1 MSRKST
7 AIVAAVAF
15 VCGAISFFNGRST
28 ALSEREMQYA
38 RSQKWL
44 SDASRGTIELE
55 QRFSKE
61 VDGLVAN
68 LTAKQTTLASALEDP
83 CTPDEVVRQ
92 YAESVT
98 AAHEHMMKRVGR
110 HIVELRSKLPEDNRD
125 YLMNLCAET
134 LRGPISRLGEPSG
147 QGYGYG
153 GGPGRMGGGRGL
165 GPGRGG
171 GGRGL
176 GPGGGYGMGMT
187 AKDRLAWRLRLDP
200 NQIEILQDK
209 DPGFEADSASLRDA
223 LLATRTNLLTLFEN
237 PQSTDKAL
245 LQQIDKLIEAHS
257 QIERRITEHVL
268 VLRPFLTVEQ
278 QKWLIGLCRRAQ
290 AGS

>member
-7 AIVAAVAF
+7 AIVAAAAF

-98 AAHEHMMKRVGR
+98 AAHEHLIRRAGQHV
-110 HIVELRSKLPEDNRD
+110 VELRDKLPAENRD

-147 QGYGYG
+147 RGYGYG
-153 GGPGRMGGGRGL
+153 RGGGGGRGL
-165 GPGRGG
+165 GPG

-176 GPGGGYGMGMT
+176 GPGGGYGMGMS
-187 AKDRLAWRLRLDP
+187 AKDRLARRLRLDQE
-200 NQIEILQDK
+200 QIDILQDK
-209 DPGFEADSASLRDA
+209 DSGFEADSTQLRDA
-223 LLATRTNLLTLFEN
+223 LLAERTNLLALFEN
-237 PQSTDKAL
+237 PQSTDDAL

-268 VLRPFLTVEQ
+268 VLRPYLTVEQ
-278 QKWLIGLCRRAQ
+278 QKWLIGLCRRTQ
-290 AGS
+290 EGS